1 MGPKRNPWLVSRLF
15 DLGFSHFIALS
26 LIRIVYFLFMVAGL
40 VLLAVLIHFQFQ
52 IGDQMVAILLV
63 LLAPF
68 IYLVYLLVIR
78 LICETLI
85 VVFTVAENL
94 SELREAGRQTAP
106 DDRQSS

>member
-1 MGPKRNPWLVSRLF
+1 
-15 DLGFSHFIALS
+15 
-26 LIRIVYFLFMVAGL
+26 
-40 VLLAVLIHFQFQ
+40 
-52 IGDQMVAILLV
+52 MVAILLV